1 MKKWSHGQ
9 IHDANLN
16 FEANTYFAATTSNE
30 CKFSRNIVRQKVLSS
45 ICVYEKLVALAV
57 TEGSSLICL
66 RSSKIQTIFRI
77 EYHLV
82 VEEDK

>member
-1 MKKWSHGQ
+1 MQ
-9 IHDANLN
+9 QLQVMNANCLKHRKA
-16 FEANTYFAATTSNE
+16 EGTIYVT
-30 CKFSRNIVRQKVLSS
+30 
-45 ICVYEKLVALAV
+45 YEKLVALAV

-77 EYHLV
+77 ENHLV